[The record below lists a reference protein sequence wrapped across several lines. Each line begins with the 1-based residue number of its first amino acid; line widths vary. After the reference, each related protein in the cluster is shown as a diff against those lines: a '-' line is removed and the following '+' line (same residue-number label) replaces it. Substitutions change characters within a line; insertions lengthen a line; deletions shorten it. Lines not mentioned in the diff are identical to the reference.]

1 MILNDLR
8 SDVKELMRIEGMTQ
22 QEAADKLEQNRT
34 TLNRAMR
41 LGPPHTQLWWRLVD
55 LLGYD
60 VEFVFHKRQ

>member
-22 QEAADKLEQNRT
+22 KEAAEKLNQFQP

>member
-22 QEAADKLEQNRT
+22 QEAADKLGQFQS
-34 TLNRAMR
+34 TLNRAMKE
-41 LGPPHTQLWWRLVD
+41 GPPHGQLWWRLVD

-60 VEFVFHKRQ
+60 VEFVFHKRK

>member
-8 SDVKELMRIEGMTQ
+8 SDIKELMRIEGMTQ
-22 QEAADKLEQNRT
+22 REAADKLGQFQP

-41 LGPPHTQLWWRLVD
+41 EGPPHGQLWWRLVD

-60 VEFVFHKRQ
+60 VEFVFHKRK